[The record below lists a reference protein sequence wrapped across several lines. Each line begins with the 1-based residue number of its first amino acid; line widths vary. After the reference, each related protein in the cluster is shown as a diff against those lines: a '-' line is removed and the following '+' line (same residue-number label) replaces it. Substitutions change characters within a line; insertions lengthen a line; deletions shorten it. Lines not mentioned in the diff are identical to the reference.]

1 MKFIN
6 VLIKVLK
13 PEETSMANM
22 IGASFTLVL
31 LKRIPK
37 EQHKHRMLSFQTKN
51 KKLKRLIDLKIK
63 NSNIKTRRVFLD
75 TTKSFEKVLDERLI
89 FKLK

>member
-1 MKFIN
+1 
-6 VLIKVLK
+6 
-13 PEETSMANM
+13 MANM

-37 EQHKHRMLSFQTKN
+37 EQHKHRMLSFPTKN

-75 TTKSFEKVLDERLI
+75 TTKSFEKVLDEGLI

>member
-1 MKFIN
+1 M
-6 VLIKVLK
+6 K

-37 EQHKHRMLSFQTKN
+37 EQHKHRMLSLQTKN
-51 KKLKRLIDLKIK
+51 KKLTRLIDLKIK

-75 TTKSFEKVLDERLI
+75 TSKSFEKVLDEGLI

>member
-37 EQHKHRMLSFQTKN
+37 EQHKHRMLPFQTKN

-75 TTKSFEKVLDERLI
+75 TSKSFEKVLDEGLI

>member
-1 MKFIN
+1 
-6 VLIKVLK
+6 
-13 PEETSMANM
+13 MANM

-37 EQHKHRMLSFQTKN
+37 EQHKHRMLSLQTKN
-51 KKLKRLIDLKIK
+51 KKLTRLIDLKIK

-75 TTKSFEKVLDERLI
+75 TSKSFEKVLDEGLI

>member
-1 MKFIN
+1 
-6 VLIKVLK
+6 
-13 PEETSMANM
+13 MANM

-37 EQHKHRMLSFQTKN
+37 EQHKHRMLSLQTKN
-51 KKLKRLIDLKIK
+51 KKLTRLIDLKIK

-75 TTKSFEKVLDERLI
+75 TSKSFEKVLD
-89 FKLK
+89 

>member
-37 EQHKHRMLSFQTKN
+37 EQHKHRMYRFRLRTKN
-51 KKLKRLIDLKIK
+51 WNVWLIWK
-63 NSNIKTRRVFLD
+63 
-75 TTKSFEKVLDERLI
+75 
-89 FKLK
+89 